1 LERRLED
8 SRIAELARLGRQKN
22 FSRERFEQELAAATR
37 RSDRGEILRQL
48 LEDWTGLALSPAEAS
63 EAWHEVT
70 LMLPGF
76 RQKVGPPLGL
86 PTLLLHYFHGRLG
99 RLKDPRLIEGKDLEA
114 LRVSAITDPLTSLY
128 NRRFLLEQLQR
139 EIARAERTGAVVAA
153 VMIDLKGFKA
163 VNDRWG
169 HAAGDRVLARA
180 ARVIRASLRA
190 VDAGCRWGGDEFV
203 LVLPHTD
210 FLSAFAVA
218 ERIRRRVAAR
228 VRPAPGVEGVDMHY
242 GIASYPTDGK
252 TVDFLLRVAD
262 VRLYQCR
269 DQLNFEGPERRHS
282 PRFAPE
288 DMTVRVHGEGQ
299 TGWTAPIVDVSY
311 GGIAIEAPKGGRWPA
326 RWSAEIVRRHDPQ
339 THPVRL
345 RARHSTNV
353 RGGAVRVG
361 CSYA

>member
-1 LERRLED
+1 LERRLD
-8 SRIAELARLGRQKN
+8 NPKIAELARLGRQKN
-22 FSRERFEQELAAATR
+22 FSLERFEEELASASK
-37 RSDRGEILRQL
+37 RSDRSEILREL
-48 LEDWTGLALSPAEAS
+48 LEDWTGLALSPHEAS
-63 EAWHEVT
+63 DAWREVT
-70 LMLPGF
+70 QALPDL
-76 RQKVGPPLGL
+76 RQKLGAPLGL
-86 PTLLLHYFHGRLG
+86 PTLLLHHFHGRIG
-99 RLKDPRLIEGKDLEA
+99 RMKDPRLIEGKDLEA
-114 LRVSAITDPLTSLY
+114 LRVSAITDPLTNLY

-139 EIARAERTGAVVAA
+139 EIARAERTGAVVAT

-218 ERIRRRVAAR
+218 ERIRRRVATR
-228 VRPAPGVEGVDMHY
+228 VRPSPEVDGVDMHY

-269 DQLNFEGPERRHS
+269 AQLSFEGPERRHS
-282 PRFAPE
+282 PRFTPD
-288 DMTVRVHGEGQ
+288 DMTVRVHSEG

-311 GGIAIEAPKGGRWPA
+311 GGIALEAPKSGRWPS

-345 RARHSTNV
+345 RARHSTSL
-353 RGGAVRVG
+353 RGGIVRVG
-361 CSYA
+361 CSYV

>member
-1 LERRLED
+1 MERRLENP
-8 SRIAELARLGRQKN
+8 RVAELARLGRQKN
-22 FSRERFEQELAAATR
+22 FSLERFEQELTSASR
-37 RSDRGEILRQL
+37 KSDRSEILRQL
-48 LEDWTGLALSPAEAS
+48 LEDWTGLALSPLEAAD
-63 EAWHEVT
+63 AWKELT
-70 LMLPGF
+70 ALLPAF
-76 RQKVGPPLGL
+76 REKMGLPLGL

-99 RLKDPRLIEGKDLEA
+99 RMKDPRLIEGKELEA
-114 LRVSAITDPLTSLY
+114 LRVSAITDPLTALY

-163 VNDRWG
+163 VNDRFG

-218 ERIRRRVAAR
+218 ERIRRRVSLR
-228 VRPAPGVEGVDMHY
+228 VRPAPEVAGVDMHY

-269 DQLNFEGPERRHS
+269 EQLNFEGPERRHS
-282 PRFAPE
+282 PRFTPD
-288 DMTVRVHGEGQ
+288 DMTVRVHGEGKA
-299 TGWTAPIVDVSY
+299 WTAPIVDVSY
-311 GGIAIEAPKGGRWPA
+311 GGIAIEAPKPGRWPA

-345 RARHSTNV
+345 RARHSTSST
-353 RGGAVRVG
+353 GGNVRVG